1 MRKKDT
7 QEVQVSQATRKLAK
21 LVGTNIQERRKKLG
35 LTQECLAEKIG
46 VGQQS
51 LSRMERGDIA
61 PKLERLPDVAAT
73 QRCSVADLFR
83 ASGADDH
90 ALTRALE
97 DALAGL
103 NTREKE
109 YLVRMTGDL
118 AALLREARKSG

>member
-1 MRKKDT
+1 M
-7 QEVQVSQATRKLAK
+7 SQATRKLAK

-73 QRCSVADLFR
+73 LRCSVAGSFPR
-83 ASGADDH
+83 VG
-90 ALTRALE
+90 RGRPCP
-97 DALAGL
+97 DARSKTPWPVSTPAKR
-103 NTREKE
+103 NTSYE
-109 YLVRMTGDL
+109 
-118 AALLREARKSG
+118 

>member
-1 MRKKDT
+1 M
-7 QEVQVSQATRKLAK
+7 SQATRKLAK
-21 LVGTNIQERRKKLG
+21 LVGSNIQERRKKLG

-73 QRCSVADLFR
+73 LRCSVADLFR
-83 ASGADDH
+83 VS
-90 ALTRALE
+90 RALE
-97 DALAGL
+97 DSLTGL
-103 NTREKE
+103 TDREKE

-118 AALLREARKSG
+118 AALLRESRKSE

>member
-1 MRKKDT
+1 M
-7 QEVQVSQATRKLAK
+7 
-21 LVGTNIQERRKKLG
+21 
-35 LTQECLAEKIG
+35 
-46 VGQQS
+46 
-51 LSRMERGDIA
+51 
-61 PKLERLPDVAAT
+61 
-73 QRCSVADLFR
+73 ADLFR

>member
-1 MRKKDT
+1 MFKDNLISLRKIHGY
-7 QEVQVSQATRKLAK
+7 SQD
-21 LVGTNIQERRKKLG
+21 E
-35 LTQECLAEKIG
+35 LAEKIG

-73 QRCSVADLFR
+73 LRCSVADLFR
-83 ASGADDH
+83 VSGTDDH

-97 DALAGL
+97 DSLTGL
-103 NTREKE
+103 TDREKE

-118 AALLREARKSG
+118 AALLRESRKSE